1 MMDSL
6 IDAVASAICERRNA
20 SDWPCNG
27 LDFDVEMA
35 RVAIK
40 TIQDAGVML
49 VPVFV
54 QPAAKRLT
62 VEDLTVGSVYRMR
75 KGGLR
80 RVDSFRPG
88 CTTGVYWTRMD
99 GPRAGRTGL
108 MSARYFAEDVVEVV
122 EVAA

>member
-1 MMDSL
+1 MMDRL
-6 IDAVASAICERRNA
+6 EGAIAEAICERRNA

-27 LDFDVEMA
+27 LDFDAEMA
-35 RVAIK
+35 RVALKVIR
-40 TIQDAGVML
+40 DAGVML
-49 VPVFV
+49 VPVSV
-54 QPAAKRLT
+54 QPTTKRLT
-62 VEDLTVGSVYRMR
+62 AQDLRVGKVYRMR

-99 GPRAGRTGL
+99 GDRAGRTGL